1 MTSNNQKKVEEEKL
15 LIIDKELK
23 KSNPVYITV
32 NRLVSK
38 MKLSILAEK
47 IIRSIASNI
56 AAGNCTN
63 LNDLSIYTNIE
74 TSINTKTFCEL
85 FHYKNDNKFTMLADA
100 REELQRTGFT
110 LPGKT
115 RPTDSLIAKSYVKN
129 GNMYFQ
135 ISPLVLP
142 YYVAKGIDYELGNIL
157 NFKNANTFK
166 FYEYL
171 LNKLENKN
179 ELIFILSFEE
189 TKRIFNVENKYS
201 RYTNFKEKIL
211 KPILQDINGNDINKE
226 NFCNIRLCIETVKH
240 DRKIAGIKF
249 SVTRTEPKIIPVV
262 SLNLIK
268 DKLSNEGR
276 VAYDFFQY
284 TSNNGLLEIDDCV
297 RDYGEKILIQV
308 YEYVKYQYEHKKIK
322 TSLKA
327 YAANALRYGWCD
339 PDLIKPKK
347 QIKGAS
353 NTKVELDK
361 PQEAI
366 TQEKPQQE
374 NFNEKILK
382 KLCSMSMKEQ
392 EKLFEKTLNSCPNKT
407 VFAYQL
413 LSSKSYEDVIQN
425 VTLTNLYIRTLKEQ
439 KFVDILMDEF

>member
-1 MTSNNQKKVEEEKL
+1 MKQNNQENIEKEKL

-23 KSNPVYITV
+23 KTNPVYITV
-32 NRLVSK
+32 NRIVSK
-38 MKLSILAEK
+38 IKLSILAEK
-47 IIRSIASNI
+47 LIRAIASNI
-56 AAGNCTN
+56 SEGNCTN

-85 FHYKNDNKFTMLADA
+85 FNYKNDNNFTVLADA
-100 REELQRTGFT
+100 REELQKTGFT

-135 ISPLVLP
+135 VSPLVLP

-157 NFKNANTFK
+157 NFKNVNTFR

-171 LNKLENKN
+171 LDKLQNDNRIE
-179 ELIFILSFEE
+179 IILSLTE
-189 TKRIFNVENKYS
+189 TKELLNIKNKYN
-201 RYTNFKEKIL
+201 RYIDL
-211 KPILQDINGNDINKE
+211 KNKVLIPILNDINKTSNEQE
-226 NFCNIRLCIETVKH
+226 NFCNIRLEITTLKTGK
-240 DRKIAGIKF
+240 KITDIKLT
-249 SVTRTEPKIIPVV
+249 VTRTEPKIIPVV

-268 DKLSNEGR
+268 DKLTNEGR

-297 RDYGEKILIQV
+297 RDYGEKKLIQV

-339 PDLIKPKK
+339 PDLVKPKK

-353 NTKVELDK
+353 STKVELDE
-361 PQEAI
+361 PQETI
-366 TQEKPQQE
+366 TQEKSQQE
-374 NFNEKILK
+374 DFNEKILK

-392 EKLFEKTLNSCPNKT
+392 EKLFEKTLNNCPNKT